1 MVSQPRQCD
10 DGDFDFTANL
20 FTMLTGDM
28 LRRSAARFPDKPAII
43 FRGPDAA
50 SRRVLSYR
58 ELDER
63 ANQLAHAL
71 LALNLPKGT
80 KVSMLSRNLPEYGVV
95 FFGVAR
101 TGCVLNNVSILYAA
115 EELAWV
121 LNKSDTEVLII
132 DSAFADRLPQVRAH
146 CQKTQ
151 KVLVIGTQAQQDAID
166 FDAFIADQPR
176 CEPTVQIDER
186 DPFCMTYTG
195 GTTGRPKGVLMHH
208 RARAVTAHTVV
219 VEERLVPE
227 DVVAIVT
234 PLFHVAAL
242 NIMFQPAV
250 LIGATCVFV
259 TPWSPAAFMDAV
271 AQEGI
276 SAAFMVPTQAN
287 TLVTHA
293 EFDAARLQSW
303 TKLSFAGAPM
313 PDWVQLEL
321 LAKLPQLR
329 LTQIYGQSEMG
340 VIAALPHHLLP
351 AKLGSVGRQPFNV
364 ELAVLRADGTPVAA
378 GEIGEVAT
386 RGDNVMIEYYDEPE
400 QTAAFF
406 KLGQGWGLSGDVATI
421 DADGC
426 ITLVDRAKDMLISG
440 GENVYPKEIEDAIYG
455 LPAVAEVAVFGV
467 PDDKFGEVPA
477 AYILLKPGAT
487 LTEAEVVAQCEAKLA
502 RLKRPRLIRFVD
514 GFPKTPIGKI
524 QKTVLKEPYWQGR
537 KKI

>member
-1 MVSQPRQCD
+1 
-10 DGDFDFTANL
+10 
-20 FTMLTGDM
+20 MLTGDM
-28 LRRSAARFPDKPAII
+28 LRRSAARFGDKPAIV
-43 FRGPDAA
+43 FRGADAA
-50 SRRVLSYR
+50 RRTLSYR
-58 ELDER
+58 ELDAR

-71 LALNLPKGT
+71 LALGLPKGA
-80 KVSMLSRNLPEYGVV
+80 KVSMLSRNLMEYGIV

-101 TGCVLNNVSILYAA
+101 TGLVLNNVSILYADD
-115 EELAWV
+115 ELAWV
-121 LNKSDTEVLII
+121 LNKSDTEVLIV
-132 DSAFADRLPQVRAH
+132 DAAFAARIPHVRAQVPQLRH
-146 CQKTQ
+146 VVVMGEAEAGADTTS
-151 KVLVIGTQAQQDAID
+151 LDACM
-166 FDAFIADQPR
+166 AGQPTT
-176 CEPTVQIDER
+176 EPTVALDER
-186 DPFCMTYTG
+186 DAFCMTYTG
-195 GTTGRPKGVLMHH
+195 GTTGRPKGVLVNH
-208 RARAVTAHTVV
+208 RAREVTALTVV

-250 LIGATCVFV
+250 LVGATCVFV

-271 AQEGI
+271 AAEGI
-276 SAAFMVPTQAN
+276 TAAFMVPTQAN
-287 TLVTHA
+287 SLVTHA
-293 EFDAARLQSW
+293 DFDPARLRSW

-313 PDWVQLEL
+313 PDWVQVEL
-321 LAKLPQLR
+321 MQKLPQLH

-364 ELAVLRADGTPVAA
+364 DLAVLRADGTPVAV

-386 RGDNVMIEYYDEPE
+386 RGDNVMIGYYNEPE

-406 KLGQGWGLSGDVATI
+406 KQGSGWGLSGDVATI

-440 GENVYPKEIEDAIYG
+440 GENVYPKEIEDAIYS
-455 LPAVAEVAVFGV
+455 LPQVAEVAVFGI

-477 AYILLKPGAT
+477 AFIQLKPGAA
-487 LTEAEVVAQCEAKLA
+487 LQEADVVARCEAQLA
-502 RLKRPRLIRFVD
+502 RLKRPRLVRFVD
-514 GFPKTPIGKI
+514 SFPKTPIGKI
-524 QKTVLKEPYWQGR
+524 QKNLLKEPFWQGR